1 MGQAQVRRGLDQPRL
16 LYKDITAYGPVGEI
30 LQASFLCA
38 VSSKWPPDLQWKV
51 KVKPS
56 DWRSLNDERA
66 EDEDNG
72 PAASGIRVHRYDHY
86 DDFFDYEDA
95 EDYFDAYH

>member
-1 MGQAQVRRGLDQPRL
+1 MESEGEAFRL
-16 LYKDITAYGPVGEI
+16 EVPH
-30 LQASFLCA
+30 
-38 VSSKWPPDLQWKV
+38 
-51 KVKPS
+51 
-56 DWRSLNDERA
+56 DERA

-95 EDYFDAYH
+95 EDYSEELSSSNASASGNTIILYSGRYDPLRT